1 METQPLLEPG
11 DSIGGYVIESE
22 IARGGLGVVYKAKTP
37 LGDPC
42 AVKTLLPKARIKG
55 DLADRFR
62 REVQLLSYIDHVHVV
77 RFYDA
82 GVLDTEAGSMLWVAL
97 EFLAGRTLRE
107 IITERGG
114 KLRINKVVRWGRQ
127 IAQGVDEAHKLRV
140 IHRDLKPENI
150 AIVQGD
156 VAKVFDFGI
165 AKYRDWGVKATQAGM
180 ALGTVAYM
188 SPEQIT
194 GSGQIEP
201 ACDVYALG
209 LILYELFAGRHALL
223 DPGEKLELR
232 PMLMKVLTTE
242 PALLHEMIP
251 DFPEDLSRIIAKML
265 QKDPAARFTS
275 MAELGDGLS
284 TVLQRSMDE
293 KRAAFLTPS
302 STPPVEGTPPGSI
315 PPGSS
320 GGSPMQP
327 GQLTTGS
334 TPTLR
339 EKAKHA
345 AALPDATSDTV
356 AVATPSSPPAVIAE
370 SNHSIYGASVQ
381 DFDAPTGP
389 LSGDDRAP
397 QAGPG
402 WAPAAS
408 QPPSHQAPHNRASSQ
423 PPSHQRPSQQPQSQ
437 QPAYNQPPSHQPQ
450 SQQPA
455 YNQAQY
461 DPRYA
466 HVPSHHP
473 HGGLDT
479 PLATSGAA
487 SNQQG
492 GTRGFPLVAVM
503 LIGLAGIAAGAGVV
517 MFGLPGGDEAATA
530 ESQEAAETPA
540 KSEAKRDDAETTV
553 AKSPTAPETT
563 SSASAPPPSDS
574 AAPAEPEDAA
584 AEPSAAA
591 EPQPPPLQPPPRPAV
606 TAPKKPKAPP
616 AAKKPA
622 PPRSS
627 PTKCKNGLPFCDKD
641 GL

>member
-1 METQPLLEPG
+1 
-11 DSIGGYVIESE
+11 
-22 IARGGLGVVYKAKTP
+22 
-37 LGDPC
+37 
-42 AVKTLLPKARIKG
+42 
-55 DLADRFR
+55 
-62 REVQLLSYIDHVHVV
+62 
-77 RFYDA
+77 
-82 GVLDTEAGSMLWVAL
+82 
-97 EFLAGRTLRE
+97 
-107 IITERGG
+107 
-114 KLRINKVVRWGRQ
+114 WGRQ

-232 PMLMKVLTTE
+232 PMLMKVLTAE
-242 PALLHEMIP
+242 PALLHETIP
-251 DFPEDLSRIIAKML
+251 DFPEDLSRIIEKML
-265 QKDPAARFTS
+265 QKDPAARFAS

-284 TVLQRSMDE
+284 IVLQRSMDE

-302 STPPVEGTPPGSI
+302 NSPPVDGTPPGSI
-315 PPGSS
+315 PPVSS
-320 GGSPMQP
+320 AGTPMQP

-339 EKAKHA
+339 KKAKQA

-381 DFDAPTGP
+381 DFDAPTGSLP
-389 LSGDDRAP
+389 GDEHAP

-402 WAPAAS
+402 WTPAAS
-408 QPPSHQAPHNRASSQ
+408 QPPSHQAPYSQ
-423 PPSHQRPSQQPQSQ
+423 PPSHQAPHNPASSQQPAYNQPPSHQPQSQ
-437 QPAYNQPPSHQPQ
+437 QPAYNQPPSHQPP

-487 SNQQG
+487 SSQQG

-517 MFGLPGGDEAATA
+517 MFGLPGGDEAANAESQEAT

-540 KSEAKRDDAETTV
+540 KSEAKRDDPDTTV
-553 AKSPTAPETT
+553 AKSPAAPETT

-574 AAPAEPEDAA
+574 AAPAETEDAP

-591 EPQPPPLQPPPRPAV
+591 KPQPPTLQTPPRRPAV